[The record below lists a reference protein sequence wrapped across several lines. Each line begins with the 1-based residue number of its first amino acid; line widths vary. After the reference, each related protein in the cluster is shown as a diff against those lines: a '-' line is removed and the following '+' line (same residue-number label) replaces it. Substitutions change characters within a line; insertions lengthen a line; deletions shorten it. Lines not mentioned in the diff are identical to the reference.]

1 MLGECGGGIN
11 GFDCQALL
19 PKSNARATRVIK
31 AFKRRGMEGRR
42 EGAQAHGG
50 EKSGAG

>member
-1 MLGECGGGIN
+1 MLGECGGGVN
-11 GFDCQALL
+11 GFDFRALL
-19 PKSNARATRVIK
+19 PKSNAHATWAIK